1 MAKKT
6 FFLRGCRT
14 IDKNKKTYEE
24 KAQETKQHSARLAEM
39 QRYVDMSEEKRN
51 LLMDLVFN
59 GRSSDSDE
67 SLLDKGVI
75 IFIKFLDVI
84 DTVAKDFKNKGIDVY
99 IIQGKTSE
107 KGRKEISLEFRGDPK
122 SKVVIISRAAGES
135 LNLQATNE
143 IVLYDIPDGPG
154 AYNQT
159 IGRICRSFSK
169 FENEGRSFYIHYVIV
184 EDTLDVYKPIL
195 LSSKKQLEEDILHA
209 DTINLKGTGSFDAE
223 LLKKIRKD
231 MLWKEKEKAR
241 AKRKGEI

>member
-51 LLMDLVFN
+51 LLMDLVLN

-75 IFIKFLDVI
+75 IYIEFIDVI
-84 DTVAKDFKNKGIDVY
+84 TQVAEDFKSKGINAAVIQGSTKEKDRGSIAKDFKDNPNNKVIL
-99 IIQGKTSE
+99 
-107 KGRKEISLEFRGDPK
+107 ISN
-122 SKVVIISRAAGES
+122 AAGES
-135 LNLQATNE
+135 LNLNGSNE
-143 IVLYDIPDGPG
+143 LILYDTPKGWGKYLQIL
-154 AYNQT
+154 
-159 IGRICRSFSK
+159 GRIARSFSK

-184 EDTLDVYKPIL
+184 EDTLDAYKPIL

-209 DTINLKGTGSFDAE
+209 DTINLKGTGSFDGE
-223 LLKKIRKD
+223 LLKKIRKE
-231 MLWKEKEKAR
+231 MLWKEKER
-241 AKRKGEI
+241 RKNKINGAI

>member
-6 FFLRGCRT
+6 FFLRGCHAV
-14 IDKNKKTYEE
+14 DKNKKTYEE

-39 QRYVDMSEEKRN
+39 QRYVDMSEEKRA
-51 LLMDLVFN
+51 LLLDLVLN

-75 IFIKFLDVI
+75 IYIKFLDVI
-84 DTVAKDFKNKGIDVY
+84 AQVEQDFKDKGIDVY
-99 IIQGKTSE
+99 VIQGSTSE
-107 KGRKEISLEFRGDPK
+107 KGRKEISLEFRGNPK
-122 SKVVIISRAAGES
+122 SKVVLISKAAGES

-143 IVLYDIPDGPG
+143 IYLYDIPDGPG

-159 IGRICRSFSK
+159 IGRVCRMFSR
-169 FENEGRSFYIHYVIV
+169 FEREGRSFYIHYVIV

-209 DTINLKGTGSFDAE
+209 DTIKLKGVGSFDAE
-223 LLKKIRKD
+223 LLKRIRKD
-231 MLWKEKEKAR
+231 MLWKEKEK
-241 AKRKGEI
+241 RKAQRNR